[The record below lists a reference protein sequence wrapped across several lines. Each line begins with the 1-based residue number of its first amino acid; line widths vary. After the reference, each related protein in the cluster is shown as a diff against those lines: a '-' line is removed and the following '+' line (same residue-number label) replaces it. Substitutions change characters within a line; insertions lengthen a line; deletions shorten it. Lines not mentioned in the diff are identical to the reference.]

1 MPAGLIWHG
10 GLQHK
15 GTIWIKWI
23 WEAGAGEEVDERLSS
38 VLMQMNMMSIF
49 EQNHHSIAHSVR
61 IDLPRVNAM
70 SLASGRQ

>member
-15 GTIWIKWI
+15 GAIWIKWI
-23 WEAGAGEEVDERLSS
+23 LGAGAGEEVDERWSS
-38 VLMQMNMMSIF
+38 VLMQMNMMATF
-49 EQNHHSIAHSVR
+49 EHNHHSIAHSTR

-70 SLASGRQ
+70 SLAPGRQ